1 MHKKIFALVAAIL
14 ICAATISGCTEK
26 ENVSQ
31 TNSQNSTEQSSIQ
44 SEVSTA
50 VSNTTSTEEVKEL
63 LTNLTFANVGTRANG
78 YLMGDLDGPAYCVY
92 SKVGYNKASFEV
104 NLKDIKINLK
114 RKSDSKHM
122 NAYMFLGADVY
133 QSKDKYWAN
142 CIDAGLVM
150 SGGGGGWHLF
160 YSLYSVDSTFQ
171 GNKWYESKKNLNPT
185 HRYRIEL
192 DASINDGEATLTA
205 YNLTEGGVVDD
216 SVTFQLRYAKKNGE
230 NVRIYQDYAL
240 DYPPNIK
247 LDTQG
252 NPSNDWEEITLY
264 NTDEN
269 IYMKN
274 VRIENVK
281 IYNTDGEHIWTEEHT
296 AERGMWPDKTNKIDY
311 EVVKIKNPI
320 FDSYIWFDFDMN
332 KNDR

>member
-1 MHKKIFALVAAIL
+1 MHKKNFALFAAVL
-14 ICAATISGCTEK
+14 VCAAAISGCNEK
-26 ENVSQ
+26 KNESS
-31 TNSQNSTEQSSIQ
+31 TNSQLTSEQSAVL
-44 SEVSTA
+44 SEASAA
-50 VSNTTSTEEVKEL
+50 VSNTTSIEEVKEL
-63 LTNLTFANVGTRANG
+63 LTNLTFANKGLRKDG
-78 YLMGDLDGPAYCVY
+78 YLMGDVDGPAYCVY
-92 SKVGYNKASFEV
+92 SNVGYNKASFEV
-104 NLKDIKINLK
+104 DLKNVKINLK
-114 RKSDSKHM
+114 RKSDGKHM

-160 YSLYSVDSTFQ
+160 HSLYSVDSTFT
-171 GNKWYESKKNLNPT
+171 GNKWYESKKTLNPT

-192 DASINDGEATLTA
+192 DASKNDAEATLTA
-205 YNLTEGGVVDD
+205 YDLTEGGKVAD
-216 SVTFQLRYAKKNGE
+216 SVTFQLQYAKKNGE

-252 NPSNDWEEITLY
+252 KPSEDWEEITLY

-281 IYNTDGEHIWTEEHT
+281 IYNTDGEHDWTEEHT
-296 AERGMWPDKTNKIDY
+296 AERGMWPDKTNKIEY
-311 EVVKIKNPI
+311 EVVKIKNPV

-332 KNDR
+332 R

>member
-1 MHKKIFALVAAIL
+1 MYKKIFVLIAAVL
-14 ICAATISGCTEK
+14 ICAVTISGCTEK
-26 ENVSQ
+26 STESQ
-31 TNSQNSTEQSSIQ
+31 TSSSNPTAQSAVQ
-44 SEVSTA
+44 SETSSA
-50 VSNTTSTEEVKEL
+50 VSETNSIEEVRQL
-63 LTNLTFANVGTRANG
+63 LTNLTFANKGTRANG

-114 RKSDSKHM
+114 RNSDSKHM
-122 NAYMFLGADVY
+122 NAYMFLGADIY
-133 QSKDKYWAN
+133 RNKDQGWAN

-160 YSLYSVDSTFQ
+160 HSLYSVDSSFK
-171 GNKWYESKKNLNPT
+171 GNKWYESKVVLNPT
-185 HRYRIEL
+185 HSYSIEL
-192 DASINDGEATLTA
+192 DASKNDGEATLTA
-205 YNLTEGGVVDD
+205 YDLTEGGKVAD
-216 SVTFQLRYAKKNGE
+216 SITFQLQYAKKNGE
-230 NVRIYQDYAL
+230 NVRIYQDFAL

-247 LDTQG
+247 LDTTG
-252 NPSNDWEEITLY
+252 NASEDWEEITLY

-269 IYMKN
+269 IFMRN

-281 IYNTDGEHIWTEEHT
+281 IFNTDGEHIWTEEHT
-296 AERGMWPDKTNKIDY
+296 AERGMWPDESNKIDY

-332 KNDR
+332 R